1 MHQGTVLKP
10 RHKASKTFSSG
21 ARESAQPR
29 IAAKGACATPTAPV
43 LGPVGPV
50 GFWDKVILMD
60 LWPNLGTPQHG
71 AFEFC
76 TTVLNTTDQ
85 DTSIMGWMCGRPLW
99 SAGPVSTSIMWS
111 QIPWVTSCTTPPTQS
126 SKSPATHEYIRNTA
140 YAGCKHQIPM
150 HTALVTKRVKPKATT
165 QGMFALGWYRMMPW

>member
-1 MHQGTVLKP
+1 MLANPHNPGLRQK
-10 RHKASKTFSSG
+10 
-21 ARESAQPR
+21 
-29 IAAKGACATPTAPV
+29 APV
-43 LGPVGPV
+43 RPQRLQCWDPLDLLGSGIRW
-50 GFWDKVILMD
+50 FWWIFGRIF
-60 LWPNLGTPQHG
+60 GTPQHG